1 MIDSS
6 KSTIKES
13 DSLSGRSLSDIQLT
27 HSQQIVLDQLSDFI
41 TDLHSRVFILKGYA
55 GTGKTTLM
63 RFLIQIL
70 KKKQKGFTLLAPT
83 GRAAKVL
90 SDTTGEEAKTIHS
103 MIYTFSSLNKDLSDT
118 DEKELKADSTGQL
131 FLNFE
136 PVCLDTESVAPT
148 IYVIDEASMVSDL
161 EETLITQAKFGSGRL
176 LSELLKYDT
185 RSQSKF
191 IFVGDPCQLP
201 PVKDTSSPALMPEYF
216 QQQFHLMA
224 KEASLTQIMR
234 QKGDNDLIRA
244 SLQIRKICALAP
256 ENEQS
261 YHFKTWKSF
270 PLRNCRNTQLH
281 SDWDEMIRSYYET
294 IKRKGFTDAIFISA
308 SNKKCY
314 EISMKVRSMLG
325 LTNGVIQKGD
335 LLMVVQ
341 NNQPTGLINGDMVEV
356 VHIDEHIL
364 CRADLEFRSVKV
376 REILTGEERTS
387 LLLVSTISNNT
398 PNLDSLQQTR
408 LFIDFAIR
416 MRADG
421 ITQKKDPIKFY
432 MAMQSDP
439 YLNALRCSYGYAV
452 TCHKAQGGEWNN
464 VYVDFGMMACNPTK
478 EKCQWVYTA
487 ITRAKETLHVL
498 NKPYIQ

>member
-13 DSLSGRSLSDIQLT
+13 DSLSDRSLSDIQLT

-136 PVCLDTESVAPT
+136 PVCLDTESVTPA

-224 KEASLTQIMR
+224 K
-234 QKGDNDLIRA
+234 D
-244 SLQIRKICALAP
+244 P

-294 IKRKGFTDAIFISA
+294 IKQKGFTDAIFISA

-325 LTNGVIQKGD
+325 LTNGVIQEGD

-356 VHIDEHIL
+356 VHIDEDIL
-364 CRADLEFRSVKV
+364 YRADLLFRSVKV
-376 REILTGEERTS
+376 REILTGVERTA
-387 LLLVSTISNNT
+387 LLLVSTISNIT
-398 PNLDSLQQTR
+398 PNLNSLQQTR
-408 LFIDFAIR
+408 LFVDFAIR
-416 MRADG
+416 MKENG
-421 ITQKKDPIKFY
+421 ITQKKDPERFY